1 MNSDCSVFSK
11 RFHTFYII
19 SSYIQTKMVIRM
31 EKMGLIAIFVSA
43 ILVIAA
49 VFSIFYFQ
57 DDEVEITTQ
66 VSLADDTN
74 ATAESVNTLVDS
86 LNGFSFDFYNQIVKS
101 EEGNIFF
108 SPYSIFT
115 AFSMAYEGTRG
126 NTSTQMQN
134 VLNVLQNDSATL
146 GSFGRIYN
154 LLNQNQ
160 DGYTISTANAFWAHQ
175 DYEFLQEYLRL
186 LENFYMAEANE
197 LDFAKNVEAAETI
210 NNWIEEQTND
220 KIKDMIQSDMLSDIT
235 KLVLTNAIYFKGL
248 WEKQFKPDYTYEA
261 DFELS
266 NGETVTVDMMK
277 SDSKDSNYNYTE
289 TEDLQILK
297 LNYEGKDLSM
307 IIVLPKENNISIAE
321 SAINYENLS
330 NWRND
335 FNEIKIDVEIPKF
348 KFETKYLLNDLLKE
362 MGIVDAFL
370 PGVADFSGMDGT
382 KYLFISKAI
391 HQAYVEVNEEG
402 TEAAAATGIIA
413 ELSMVPD
420 PNEFRADHPFI
431 FLIQHEETG
440 AVLFMGKV
448 MNPVE

>member
-1 MNSDCSVFSK
+1 VGVGRSVFSK
-11 RFHTFYII
+11 RFHTFYIL
-19 SSYIQTKMVIRM
+19 SSYIQTCWLIKMKKI
-31 EKMGLIAIFVSA
+31 GLIAIFVST

-49 VFSIFYFQ
+49 VFSILYFREP
-57 DDEVEITTQ
+57 DVVITTQ
-66 VSLADDTN
+66 IPLADDTN
-74 ATAESVNTLVDS
+74 ATAESVSTLVDS
-86 LNGFSFDFYNQIVKS
+86 LNDFSFDFYNQIGET

-115 AFSMAYEGTRG
+115 AFSMAYEGARG
-126 NTSTQMQN
+126 NTAIEMQN
-134 VLNVLQNDSATL
+134 VLNILQNDSATL

-160 DGYTISTANAFWAHQ
+160 EGYEISTANAFWAHQ
-175 DYEFLQEYLRL
+175 DYEFLQEYLGL
-186 LENFYMAEANE
+186 LQNFYMAEAYE
-197 LDFAKNVEAAETI
+197 LDFSKNVEAAETI
-210 NNWIEEQTND
+210 NSWIEEQTHD
-220 KIKDMIQSDMLSDIT
+220 KIKDMIQSDMLSALT

-248 WEKQFKPDYTYEA
+248 WEKQFDPDDTYEV

-266 NGETVTVDMMK
+266 TGETVTVDMMD
-277 SDSKDSNYNYTE
+277 SDSEDSNYNYTE

-297 LNYEGKDLSM
+297 LNYEGKNLSM

-335 FNEIKIDVEIPKF
+335 FNEIEIDVEIPKF

-362 MGIVDAFL
+362 MGIVDAFS

-382 KYLFISKAI
+382 NYLFISTAL
-391 HQAYVEVNEEG
+391 HQAYIEVNEEG
-402 TEAAAATGIIA
+402 TEAAAATAIIM

-448 MNPVE
+448 MNPAE